1 MRDVSDVMLVAIF
14 SLLSLKLLEG
24 WMAIITGLVTIS
36 YIIVTLIFALKR
48 NNREKEQEERE
59 KERHEM
65 EVRLL
70 QKKPD
75 GEV

>member
-1 MRDVSDVMLVAIF
+1 
-14 SLLSLKLLEG
+14 
-24 WMAIITGLVTIS
+24 MAIITGLVTIS